1 MKKNILLL
9 VIGLVFGFANA
20 QKIQYGVKAGLS
32 AETLIGNIGG
42 IRNFKSKLG
51 YTLGGFAEY
60 KFAEKFSLQPEVLY
74 SWLGAKSDGTINLGG
89 SKYDVKGVLDLSYL
103 NIPIMVKYYVSD
115 KFNLE
120 FGPQFSFLLD
130 VKSSVTYDGITY
142 KITKESFETSDI
154 GLNIG
159 GGYDYTKH
167 ISLGARYSFGL
178 KDIQKIS
185 DNESLKNSVASF
197 TVGYKF

>member
-1 MKKNILLL
+1 MKKIILTLI
-9 VIGLVFGFANA
+9 VVFVFGWADA
-20 QKIQYGVKAGLS
+20 QNTKFGVKAGLS

-51 YTLGGFAEY
+51 YTFGGFADVNLC
-60 KFAEKFSLQPEVLY
+60 KKLSIQPELLY

-103 NIPIMVKYYVSD
+103 NIPIMVKYYVAD

-142 KITKESFETSDI
+142 KIAKESFETSDI